1 MRGDSLWQLLGLIP
15 VSSQDAWWWLELDVF
30 WCEEAAEV
38 LDTKYA
44 ASEQIH

>member
-15 VSSQDAWWWLELDVF
+15 VSSQDAWWWLELDVY